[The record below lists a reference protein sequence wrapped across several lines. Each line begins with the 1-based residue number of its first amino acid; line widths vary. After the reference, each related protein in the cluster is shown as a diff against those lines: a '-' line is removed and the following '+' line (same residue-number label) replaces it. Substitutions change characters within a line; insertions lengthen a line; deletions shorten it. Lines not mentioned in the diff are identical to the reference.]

1 MKTAIS
7 LSDELFKDADSLAQR
22 LGVSRSELYAAAVRE
37 YVAKHRQQD
46 VTARLNEVY
55 AQESSSLPPEIRS
68 GQARSIGSTDMSE
81 W

>member
-7 LSDELFKDADSLAQR
+7 VPDGLFKEADQLADR
-22 LGVSRSELYAAAVRE
+22 MGVSRSELYATAVQE
-37 YVAKHRQQD
+37 YLARHRQQD

-55 AQESSSLPPEIRS
+55 SQEASVLAPELQAA
-68 GQARSIGSTDMSE
+68 QARSVAKAQ

>member
-7 LSDELFKDADSLAQR
+7 VPDGLFKEADQLADR
-22 LGVSRSELYAAAVRE
+22 MGISRSELYATAVQE
-37 YVAKHRQQD
+37 YLARHRQQD

-55 AQESSSLPPEIRS
+55 SQEASVLAPELLAA
-68 GQARSIGSTDMSE
+68 QARSVAKAE